1 MDKTKGTA
9 MSDKCAS
16 WLSRAPM
23 PDVEKWLKSL
33 YVDNILVVSK
43 GGENTASAFAEYG
56 KKLLVDKILEQYAD
70 LRKPVSKNT
79 PVNSG
84 EELLGVLHPAR

>member
-1 MDKTKGTA
+1 MSANKNFA
-9 MSDKCAS
+9 MSDKCAY

-56 KKLLVDKILEQYAD
+56 KKLLVDKILEQYYET
-70 LRKPVSKNT
+70 RKPAAKNV
-79 PVNSG
+79 PIESG
-84 EELLGVLHPAR
+84 AELLGSLRPE